1 MVPYEVCGSDVNPGD
16 MARLKVS
23 YAYIHRIHPN
33 TEDNLQ
39 YVQDYV
45 NTNKYYLVKRGGVLP
60 FMHSVEITILD
71 RWEDVQNK
79 TKRIIYLFQC
89 TPR

>member
-1 MVPYEVCGSDVNPGD
+1 MVSYEICGSDVNPGD

-45 NTNKYYLVKRGGVLP
+45 NTNKYYLVKRGGGTP
-60 FMHSVEITILD
+60 FYALCRDNNIRSLG
-71 RWEDVQNK
+71 R
-79 TKRIIYLFQC
+79 C
-89 TPR
+89 TEQKE